1 MLWLATVEG
10 VEVYAAWGE
19 LIGRV
24 VVREG
29 NRGVTGIAFSGGG
42 GGGKGA
48 GGGWDVFLMGGER
61 LWGVR
66 FG

>member
-1 MLWLATVEG
+1 VS
-10 VEVYAAWGE
+10 
-19 LIGRV
+19 
-24 VVREG
+24 EG
-29 NRGVTGIAFSGGG
+29 NRGVTGIAFSSGEGKE
-42 GGGKGA
+42 GKGK